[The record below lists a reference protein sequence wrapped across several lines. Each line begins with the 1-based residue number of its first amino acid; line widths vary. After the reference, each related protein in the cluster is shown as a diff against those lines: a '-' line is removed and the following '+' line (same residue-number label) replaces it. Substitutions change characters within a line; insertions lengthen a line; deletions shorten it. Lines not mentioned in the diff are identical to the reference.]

1 MITAVSHSSRTLL
14 EDHCLGISTT
24 RRRASLRFDIFWK
37 MTEDYGHL
45 KSVGATARM
54 IAEKLCAQW
63 PAEAAAMPYYPAF
76 RPRV

>member
-1 MITAVSHSSRTLL
+1 MITVVSHSSRALL
-14 EDHCLGISTT
+14 EDHRRGISTT

-45 KSVGATARM
+45 KSVGATVRM
-54 IAEKLCAQW
+54 IAEKIRAQR

>member
-1 MITAVSHSSRTLL
+1 MNSFVSHNARTLL
-14 EDHCLGISTT
+14 EDYLWGISTM
-24 RRRASLRFDIFWK
+24 RRRALLRFDIFWK

-54 IAEKLCAQW
+54 IANKLRAKW
-63 PAEAAAMPYYPAF
+63 PAEADAMPYYPAF